1 MVITIHDFIK
11 EEQQKTVNN
20 AYSIMLNGF
29 YNMINDE
36 IVKLIKKGEVNPY
49 DMINP
54 YTNTRYYFTYQRD
67 SVSFHDGGI
76 CLFTF
81 DFKAN

>member
-1 MVITIHDFIK
+1 MAIHDFIK
-11 EEQQKTVNN
+11 KKEQQKTVNN

-54 YTNTRYYFTYQRD
+54 YTNTRYWFGYQTN
-67 SVSFHDGGI
+67 SFSFYDGGT
-76 CLFTF
+76 CLFTISF
-81 DFKAN
+81 

>member
-54 YTNTRYYFTYQRD
+54 YTNTRYWFGYQRD
-67 SVSFHDGGI
+67 LFSFYDGGT
-76 CLFTF
+76 CLFTISF
-81 DFKAN
+81 W